1 MKRNIIAMALCAVLF
16 GCQNEKGDKSVASAE
31 EIRIAEM
38 ADTIATDKIVKT
50 ADIRFRVKDV
60 QQTKEKLSERIKA
73 QGGTI
78 AEFSTESIIQETQK
92 VKLSADSLKEIT
104 AYRTEGYLVARVPA
118 ERLDDFTNTIAKM
131 ALFVDRQSMKLD
143 DQSLIYLAN
152 KLKADNREDAVR
164 RINKLATKKSPN
176 VETSLLIKDDY
187 VDKKIQN
194 LLIDSRVKYSTIT
207 LNFYQDNTIKTMT
220 VANDNVYDYK
230 PGFANRLW
238 LSITNGWTIFKE
250 IILGIANLWM
260 LIIVGLAL
268 FFIIRYF
275 VKKDKKARDLVARN
289 WAKQNQS

>member
-1 MKRNIIAMALCAVLF
+1 MKRIIIALALTAGLL

-38 ADTIATDKIVKT
+38 TDTIATEKIVKT

-60 QQTKEKLSERIKA
+60 QQTKENLSQRIKA
-73 QGGTI
+73 EGGTI

-289 WAKQNQS
+289 WANQNQS

>member
-1 MKRNIIAMALCAVLF
+1 MKRIIIALALTAGLL

-38 ADTIATDKIVKT
+38 TDTIATEKIVKT

-275 VKKDKKARDLVARN
+275 VKKDKKARDLLARN
-289 WAKQNQS
+289 WANQNQS

>member
-1 MKRNIIAMALCAVLF
+1 M
-16 GCQNEKGDKSVASAE
+16 
-31 EIRIAEM
+31 RIAEM
-38 ADTIATDKIVKT
+38 ADTVATEKIVKT

-60 QQTKEKLSERIKA
+60 QQTKENLSKRIKA
-73 QGGTI
+73 EGGTI

-104 AYRTEGYLVARVPA
+104 AYRTEGYLVAKVPS

-143 DQSLIYLAN
+143 DQSLMYLAN
-152 KLKADNREDAVR
+152 KLKADNREDAVS

-220 VANDNVYDYK
+220 IANDNVYDYK

-275 VKKDKKARDLVARN
+275 VTKDKKARDLATKN
-289 WAKQNQS
+289 WANNNQS